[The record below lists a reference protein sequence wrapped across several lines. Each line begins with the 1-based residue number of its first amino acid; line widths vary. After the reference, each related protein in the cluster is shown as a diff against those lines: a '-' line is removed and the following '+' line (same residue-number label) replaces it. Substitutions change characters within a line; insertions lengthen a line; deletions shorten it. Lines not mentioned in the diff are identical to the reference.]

1 MKLRVFALILL
12 IVLSAGCIHGSN
24 GGSKDL
30 KPLRFEVVAGDSASF
45 NSSVLEAYRLFLE
58 VHRYYLANGWNHSVD
73 LTKEIPI
80 VLVKMKNGSRITA
93 FNLSDNV
100 FVLVP
105 TDENRIYT
113 CHCADGSVVGFRVKV
128 TKKNPVVIRDY
139 YINYDVK
146 KLDEGEYNFSIIG
159 FTVTKVTFDGR
170 NYTIRIYPRPVN
182 IQTPNVIIS
191 STNGIDFLV
200 KLTGESQS
208 NVETEFGFIP
218 LVISDGTRNATLT
231 TLPLDLGFLE
241 KGG

>member
-12 IVLSAGCIHGSN
+12 IVLSAGCIHDSS
-24 GGSKDL
+24 GGSKEL
-30 KPLRFEVVAGDSASF
+30 KPLSFEVVAGNSTSF

-58 VHRYYLANGWNHSVD
+58 VHRNYLSNRGNHSID
-73 LTKEIPI
+73 LTKELPV
-80 VLVKMKNGSRITA
+80 VLVRMKNGSRITA

-100 FVLVP
+100 FVLAP

-128 TKKNPVVIRDY
+128 TKKNPAVIRDY
-139 YINYDVK
+139 YVNYDVR
-146 KLDEGEYNFSIIG
+146 KLGDKEYNFSIIE

-182 IQTPNVIIS
+182 IQTPNVIIN
-191 STNGIDFLV
+191 STDGIDFLV
-200 KLTGESQS
+200 RVRGEPQS
-208 NVETEFGFIP
+208 DVEAEFGFIP
-218 LVISDGTRNATLT
+218 LVISDGTRNATIT
-231 TLPLDLGFLE
+231 TLPLDFGFLE